1 MKTCNQKKNSD
12 KNDGQMKK
20 LDERK
25 NCVKSFFFMKK
36 QKFLSCVYILKVD
49 CASLQPLIN
58 NF

>member
-25 NCVKSFFFMKK
+25 NCVKSFFFHEKTKISFMRVHT
-36 QKFLSCVYILKVD
+36 QGRLCIS
-49 CASLQPLIN
+49 ATPHQ
-58 NF
+58 

>member
-12 KNDGQMKK
+12 KNDGQLKK

-25 NCVKSFFFMKK
+25 NCVKSFFFHEKTKISFM
-36 QKFLSCVYILKVD
+36 CVLKVD

>member
-1 MKTCNQKKNSD
+1 MRTCNQKKNSD

-25 NCVKSFFFMKK
+25 NCVKSFFFHEKK
-36 QKFLSCVYILKVD
+36 ILSCVYILKVD

>member
-25 NCVKSFFFMKK
+25 NCVKSFFFHEKK
-36 QKFLSCVYILKVD
+36 NSFMCVHTQGRLCIS
-49 CASLQPLIN
+49 ATPHQ
-58 NF
+58 